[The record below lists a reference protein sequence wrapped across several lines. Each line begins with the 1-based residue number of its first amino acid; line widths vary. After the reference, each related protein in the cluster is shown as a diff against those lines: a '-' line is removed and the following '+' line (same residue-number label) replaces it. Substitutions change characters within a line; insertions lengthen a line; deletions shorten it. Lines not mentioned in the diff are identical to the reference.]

1 MIVVVWKVMFNPEE
15 VMVLAIAVI
24 IIFVPSCSR
33 TLFYCSSSDCSVFEA
48 VVLIVEVVVRVL
60 AIAVLCVKVLL
71 KFLFAVAVVI
81 VVVVLEIFIDVEV
94 VLIVTECVV
103 VAAGRVIVFI
113 RENVI
118 LVAVTNV
125 VVNPGVISESIIF
138 LHGFIL

>member
-1 MIVVVWKVMFNPEE
+1 M
-15 VMVLAIAVI
+15 
-24 IIFVPSCSR
+24 
-33 TLFYCSSSDCSVFEA
+33 
-48 VVLIVEVVVRVL
+48 
-60 AIAVLCVKVLL
+60 
-71 KFLFAVAVVI
+71 
-81 VVVVLEIFIDVEV
+81 VVLEIFRDVEV